1 MPIDRHGGGQR
12 VKTVV
17 AIRHDGM
24 GLGDAELGDRI
35 LRTFLSKIGTG
46 LAGLDTIV
54 CYNGGVRLLAEGSSC
69 LQALAALEQRGIDV
83 IACGTC
89 VDHFDLRGQLR
100 VGEIGSMDLIIAA
113 LAAANKVISP

>member
-1 MPIDRHGGGQR
+1 
-12 VKTVV
+12 
-17 AIRHDGM
+17 
-24 GLGDAELGDRI
+24 
-35 LRTFLSKIGTG
+35 
-46 LAGLDTIV
+46 
-54 CYNGGVRLLAEGSSC
+54 

-113 LAAANKVISP
+113 LAAADKVISP